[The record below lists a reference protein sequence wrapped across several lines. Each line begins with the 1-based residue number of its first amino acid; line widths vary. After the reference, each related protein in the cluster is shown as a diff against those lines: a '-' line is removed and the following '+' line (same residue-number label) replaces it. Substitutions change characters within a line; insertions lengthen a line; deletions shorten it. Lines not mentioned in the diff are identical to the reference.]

1 MEWLKKNW
9 LRALTHVICSIPFLF
24 LVWDAANNNLTAN
37 PIQAITQRTGISALI
52 ALVLSLMVTP
62 INTVFGFKQVVPLRR
77 PLGLYAFWYASLHF
91 LTFSILDY
99 GLDPNLLVD
108 AIGKKPY
115 ALVGFSAYLLL
126 APLAIT
132 STKGMM
138 KRLGK
143 NWKKLHKLIYI
154 IAPLTII
161 HWIWVVKADWREPMV
176 YGLIVAGLFALRIPA
191 IKQFFTRWRNRR
203 KVPVPRPTK
212 AT

>member
-1 MEWLKKNW
+1 MEWTKKNW
-9 LRALTHVICSIPFLF
+9 LRVLAHVICAIPFLV
-24 LVWDAANNNLTAN
+24 LLWDASNDNLTAN

-91 LTFSILDY
+91 LTFSVLDY
-99 GLDPNLLVD
+99 NLNPSLLVD

-115 ALVGFSAYLLL
+115 ALVGFAAYLML

-132 STKGMM
+132 STKGWM
-138 KRLGK
+138 KSLGK
-143 NWKKLHKLIYI
+143 RWKKLHKLIYI
-154 IAPLTII
+154 IAPLVIL
-161 HWIWVVKADWREPMV
+161 HWIWVVKADWREPLV
-176 YGLIVAGLFALRIPA
+176 YGLIIAALFSLRIPA
-191 IKQFFTRWRNRR
+191 VRQFFTRWRNRR
-203 KVPVPRPTK
+203 QHPAPRPTK